1 MAGGRAATLLDKTRA
16 DVKRAQGGVG
26 SPSGMDAD
34 GPPGRTPPSL
44 RRSGGGGAN
53 PENGG
58 KEKELPSCKNCRRFT
73 AAPYLHSFST
83 ALDQCK
89 NQSWQ
94 TSSNGWIVTPT
105 SAEGGTEAVAE
116 SAFCSGDCL
125 FSYLFSRDLLSNQKA
140 DDALHFFK
148 RVDTAA
154 SKAKEPGLP
163 SPRPRLD
170 SESNPASDA
179 VLDAVLHART

>member
-1 MAGGRAATLLDKTRA
+1 MRAELDTGI
-16 DVKRAQGGVG
+16 Q
-26 SPSGMDAD
+26 
-34 GPPGRTPPSL
+34 
-44 RRSGGGGAN
+44 RRSSTSGPSAD
-53 PENGG
+53 
-58 KEKELPSCKNCRRFT
+58 KEKELPACKNCHLHT
-73 AAPYLHSFST
+73 PAPYLHSFST
-83 ALDQCK
+83 PLDQCK

-148 RVDTAA
+148 RVDTQRTNDRWADATGRATSWSSAA
-154 SKAKEPGLP
+154 DAAGGRDFSPGGE
-163 SPRPRLD
+163 R
-170 SESNPASDA
+170 
-179 VLDAVLHART
+179 